1 VSVHRNAPDRRRI
14 VGVEPYK
21 PDVPK
26 RSFQLGELVTVGSK
40 LVPAVVVSPDV
51 RFMLVRGPR
60 HPVIGVAMRQSG
72 GWWEPAFFLPED
84 VRPRPEA
91 GVA

>member
-1 VSVHRNAPDRRRI
+1 M
-14 VGVEPYK
+14 
-21 PDVPK
+21 PK
-26 RSFQLGELVTVGSK
+26 KSFHPGDLATVGSA

-60 HPVIGVAMRQSG
+60 HAVVGVAIRQPS

-84 VRPRPEA
+84 VHLA
-91 GVA
+91 LVAQDVPAA

>member
-1 VSVHRNAPDRRRI
+1 M
-14 VGVEPYK
+14 
-21 PDVPK
+21 PK
-26 RSFQLGELVTVGSK
+26 RSFRLGEHVTVGSR

-60 HPVIGVAMRQSG
+60 HPVIGVAMRQAG

-84 VRPRPEA
+84 VRPRPEVGA
-91 GVA
+91 A

>member
-1 VSVHRNAPDRRRI
+1 M
-14 VGVEPYK
+14 
-21 PDVPK
+21 PK
-26 RSFQLGELVTVGSK
+26 RSFQLGELVNVGSA

-60 HPVIGVAMRQSG
+60 HPVVGVAVRQVG

-84 VRPRPEA
+84 VHPVPA
-91 GVA
+91 LAVGAA

>member
-1 VSVHRNAPDRRRI
+1 MPRRI
-14 VGVEPYK
+14 
-21 PDVPK
+21 
-26 RSFQLGELVTVGSK
+26 FQRGELVNVGSA

-60 HPVIGVAMRQSG
+60 HPVIGVAVRQTS

-84 VRPRPEA
+84 VHRA
-91 GVA
+91 VSALAVGAA